1 MSKPVH
7 NRSDLTG
14 QIFGKLK
21 VLRFAGPARQRYA
34 AWECECRCGTIVT
47 RSSQVLRTG
56 ITRSCGCLGD
66 ENRYTGKT
74 ADLTGQVFGPLR
86 VVRFA
91 YPKRPSWE
99 CECSCGTTGVIVAAE
114 NLRAGHTRSCGCL
127 RQGGIPSRRVL
138 R

>member
-47 RSSQVLRTG
+47 RSSQVLR
-56 ITRSCGCLGD
+56 
-66 ENRYTGKT
+66 TGKT